1 MTGESEVRDGYT
13 RLDNGFWADARIC
26 RLRDEMPRAALI
38 YVMALSWCSCNL
50 TDGDIDTDQLTY
62 TLGAS
67 EQEIETLIDI
77 GLFQQTI
84 TGVRIN
90 EYQSNGNHTRKELA
104 DRQAS
109 DDKYSADFETFWKAY
124 PRHVDKRPAWK
135 AWKNAIQDT
144 GADTIINS
152 ARAYARQVEIEG
164 TEPKYV
170 KYAATWLNAAGWENE
185 YDIRPTLT
193 LRTSTLKCTCTVILA
208 VCSREYRN
216 KYTRFCNFVLAYI
229 DAVCTIKL
237 LISVSCL
244 FIILR
249 RNCLKYF
256 FQSTFPCIFSFV
268 YSDHCISI
276 GEVTV
281 SSYFTDH
288 CISDGKLTN
297 LTIRNFQDNI
307 AKSRCKE
314 ISRIKV
320 MLNLYAH
327 AITKCH
333 LCNCSCNTM
342 AVKCIS
348 RNNFAVLHIFMKF
361 FILIHDSCII
371 RQIILILRCA
381 KPYHLFLISS

>member
-1 MTGESEVRDGYT
+1 M
-13 RLDNGFWADARIC
+13 
-26 RLRDEMPRAALI
+26 
-38 YVMALSWCSCNL
+38 
-50 TDGDIDTDQLTY
+50 DIFSSQVL
-62 TLGAS
+62 
-67 EQEIETLIDI
+67 
-77 GLFQQTI
+77 
-84 TGVRIN
+84 
-90 EYQSNGNHTRKELA
+90 EYFYIHLCTC
-104 DRQAS
+104 
-109 DDKYSADFETFWKAY
+109 
-124 PRHVDKRPAWK
+124 
-135 AWKNAIQDT
+135 
-144 GADTIINS
+144 
-152 ARAYARQVEIEG
+152 
-164 TEPKYV
+164 
-170 KYAATWLNAAGWENE
+170 
-185 YDIRPTLT
+185 
-193 LRTSTLKCTCTVILA
+193 TLKCTCTVILA

-216 KYTRFCNFVLAYI
+216 KHARFCNFVLAYI
-229 DAVCTIKL
+229 NAVCTIKL

-320 MLNLYAH
+320 MLNLYTH

-333 LCNCSCNTM
+333 LCNCCCNTM

-348 RNNFAVLHIFMKF
+348 RNNFAVLHIFVKF

-371 RQIILILRCA
+371 RQIILILRCT
-381 KPYHLFLISS
+381 KPYQFVSCFL

>member
-1 MTGESEVRDGYT
+1 MASDSIKCQCR
-13 RLDNGFWADARIC
+13 RIC
-26 RLRDEMPRAALI
+26 FL
-38 YVMALSWCSCNL
+38 
-50 TDGDIDTDQLTY
+50 
-62 TLGAS
+62 
-67 EQEIETLIDI
+67 
-77 GLFQQTI
+77 
-84 TGVRIN
+84 
-90 EYQSNGNHTRKELA
+90 
-104 DRQAS
+104 
-109 DDKYSADFETFWKAY
+109 SADFTVRYKTKLDQSLESVT
-124 PRHVDKRPAWK
+124 
-135 AWKNAIQDT
+135 DT
-144 GADTIINS
+144 KCQTVSFIDQLHNSFFDLRILECSCKEFRRTIRFVTCGES
-152 ARAYARQVEIEG
+152 AREHDDLCLIDCFLKKLYRVMDIFSSQV
-164 TEPKYV
+164 
-170 KYAATWLNAAGWENE
+170 LE
-185 YDIRPTLT
+185 YFYIHL
-193 LRTSTLKCTCTVILA
+193 CTCTLECTCAVILA

-229 DAVCTIKL
+229 DAVCMIKL

-288 CISDGKLTN
+288 CISDGKLSN

-307 AKSRCKE
+307 TKSRCKE

-320 MLNLYAH
+320 MLDLHAH

-381 KPYHLFLISS
+381 KPYQFVSCFL